1 MNQQGIVTIGVAAHI
16 CAASMGGP
24 RYDLAQSKE
33 ERRGKENGIWLCQNC
48 GRLIDADPLQF
59 SKERLHEWKRTA
71 QERALRDLLGGVLP
85 HSTPID
91 AENST
96 TAGAIGQRFARL
108 QDAARSDIR
117 GYSGDHIL
125 SGSLVELTLT
135 LWDRQ
140 EKLSFNISKLPSALE
155 IEREVAIIAPPGT
168 GKTTTLLQLADYAL
182 AENELVPLYFALGD
196 WSASSLKLL
205 DSLRGR
211 LSYKDVL
218 EDDIRFVA
226 QQGKLLLLLDGWNE
240 LEPTVRKTLRA
251 ELKEIRGHY
260 PSIFVVVAT
269 RQHAL
274 DVPISGVRVV
284 VEQLSAD
291 QQMEIARARSGI
303 AGEKIVDEAWRTPGV
318 RELIAIPLYLAA
330 LLSAGSQISAVSN
343 KESVLRLFV
352 QEHENANQHAEAL
365 HAMLF
370 GCHSDVLRSF
380 ASYLN
385 SSRASAA
392 TNHDARRIIGRALE
406 RLRSDKQLVG
416 PIEPGAVLDL
426 LVSHHV
432 LMRHGGSDG
441 SVAFQHQQ
449 FQEWYASH
457 DVVDLIRASA
467 KNDVGARK
475 KLRGEILDQPAW
487 EESVLFAIDRLSIDR
502 KDAHAVAHAV
512 RVALPIDPMLAGEM
526 IYRASSDVWNIVSP
540 DILAFVDRWHVPG
553 TVDRAV
559 RFMIVTGRSEFAT
572 LIWPLATSSDP
583 QIQLPTLRSAPRFRP
598 TVLGGG
604 IAARV
609 AHLSETVREH
619 LLSLIASESGVD
631 GLDLATALAAEDPSP
646 QVQAD
651 VLQHLDFRGADRH
664 VAMLLGKANEEVWD
678 LVARRSFVTQVRDPL
693 LAAMLERAR
702 QRVLEATTSPVARLD
717 HFVEHPDT
725 SLTRDVEIANAIADP
740 DFPVRDHVRS
750 FYEAQQIAPAAVLN
764 GLRRRLEDGLD
775 LPVGSD
781 DLLVGA
787 ELVDGGPLVD
797 AVMSDD
803 EVPNEGA
810 IAHLVG
816 SKTIGFL
823 IEKYNDCL
831 GALDAT
837 TESKQMRDLCNRLH
851 SRLLRTDASAFISAV
866 ISHELARDSASS
878 ISMLS
883 SLISLHGG
891 GGSNRPLIPV
901 SAAVQSQVISLLSD
915 WTRKIIE
922 SPEATRGDLCNVAN
936 AIGRFGFPELL
947 PQLQRLLDEDLA
959 RLKTA
964 KAGYRSARQRG
975 DIRAASDASMRY
987 GNQYRV
993 AFANLGTDEA
1003 ARIVATYLEDL
1014 DFGFDASLVLKSIN
1028 DSRQNRPLKGQFARW
1043 PWLEDIAEARKSRAI
1058 RPAQPAEDK
1067 LAETIFDAIEN
1078 LIAQEVDPDAHSLA
1092 IQLTRIALS
1101 MPHGNHDDLVARV
1114 ASLPKEIST
1123 KCELLAA
1130 MALDGQ
1136 VLDASLLLEGI
1147 AAWREKAGRDA
1158 WQSRQNTW
1166 AIEPWLELLPF
1177 SERPELIIPALVDVR
1192 AFYGTYR
1199 HRFERV
1205 LFSVREVPGQK
1216 GDELLR
1222 ELARSHPDIAN
1233 GYDWMKTMFARG
1245 PSGVTLFLDLFADGA
1260 LEASVGDLSRWNIAR
1275 EFSEVSK
1282 KFPVVKAEI
1291 RRRYMGA
1298 QGLERKVYEQIFAEI
1313 GESGDLMAIVR
1324 SYAELGKPFDDT
1336 LRRVVHSVALRH
1348 QPIDGSSTHFE
1359 IYPSSVAGVR
1369 AFLFGIAS
1377 NLGVGSDLA
1386 KHCLVEL
1393 DELRD
1398 EHGFADEDPR
1408 HPDIASDLPWPPE
1421 ARLYFL
1427 TGEPIN

>member
-59 SKERLHEWKRTA
+59 SKERLHEWKRSA

-85 HSTPID
+85 QSTPVD

-96 TAGAIGQRFARL
+96 ATGAIDQRFARL
-108 QDAARSDIR
+108 RDAARSDIR
-117 GYSGDHIL
+117 GYSGDLIL

-168 GKTTTLLQLADYAL
+168 GKTTTLLQLADHAL
-182 AENELVPLYFALGD
+182 AENDLIPLYFALGD

-218 EDDIRFVA
+218 EDDIRFAA
-226 QQGKLLLLLDGWNE
+226 QRGKLLLLLDGWNE
-240 LEPTVRKTLRA
+240 LEPTARKTLRA

-260 PSIFVVVAT
+260 PSIRMVVAT

-291 QQMEIARARSGI
+291 QQMEIARARSGM
-303 AGEKIVDEAWRTPGV
+303 AGEKIVDDAWRTPGV

-330 LLSAGSQISAVSN
+330 LLSAGSQISAISN

-370 GCHSDVLRSF
+370 GCHSAILQSF

-406 RLRSDKQLVG
+406 RLRSDQQLVG

-467 KNDVGARK
+467 KNDVDARK
-475 KLRGEILDQPAW
+475 MLRVEILDQPAW

-502 KDAHAVAHAV
+502 KDAHATAHAV

-526 IYRASSDVWNIVSP
+526 IYRASSDAWNIVSV

-553 TVDRAV
+553 SVDRAV
-559 RFMIVTGRSEFAT
+559 RFMIVTGKPDFAT

-598 TVLGGG
+598 AVLGEG
-604 IAARV
+604 IAAHV
-609 AHLSETVREH
+609 ARLSEPVREH

-631 GLDLATALAAEDPSP
+631 GMDLATALAAKDPSP

-678 LVARRSFVTQVRDPL
+678 LVARRGFVTQVRDPS

-702 QRVLEATTSPVARLD
+702 QRVLEAATSPVARLD

-725 SLTRDVEIANAIADP
+725 SLSRDVEIANTIADP
-740 DFPVRDHVRS
+740 GFPVRDHVRS

-764 GLRRRLEDGLD
+764 GLRRRLEGGLD
-775 LPVGSD
+775 LPIGSD
-781 DLLVGA
+781 DVLIGA
-787 ELVDGGPLVD
+787 ELVDEGPLVD
-797 AVMSDD
+797 AVLSDD

-816 SKTIGFL
+816 SKTIGLL
-823 IEKYNDCL
+823 IEKYTDCRS
-831 GALDAT
+831 ALEAT
-837 TESKQMRDLCNRLH
+837 TESKAMRDRYNRLH
-851 SRLLRTDASAFISAV
+851 SRLLRTDASAFVSAV
-866 ISHELARDSASS
+866 ISHELARDSAS

-901 SAAVQSQVISLLSD
+901 GPTVQSQVISLLAD

-922 SPEATRGDLCNVAN
+922 SADATRGDLCNVAN

-959 RLKTA
+959 RLTTA
-964 KAGYRSARQRG
+964 KAGFRSARQRG

-1003 ARIVATYLEDL
+1003 ARIVATYLKDH
-1014 DFGFDASLVLKSIN
+1014 DFGFDASLVLKSIS
-1028 DSRQNRPLKGQFARW
+1028 DSRRNRPLKGQFARW
-1043 PWLEDIAEARKSRAI
+1043 PWLEDIAEARKSRAT
-1058 RPAQPAEDK
+1058 RPAQPTEDN
-1067 LAETIFDAIEN
+1067 LAEAIFDAIEN
-1078 LIAQEVDPDAHSLA
+1078 LTQEVDPDAHSLA

-1101 MPHGNHDDLVARV
+1101 MPHCNHDDLVARV
-1114 ASLPKEIST
+1114 VSLPKEIST

-1136 VLDASLLLEGI
+1136 VLDASLLLQGI
-1147 AAWREKAGRDA
+1147 AAWREKAERDA

-1177 SERPELIIPALVDVR
+1177 SERPELIVPALVDVR

-1199 HRFERV
+1199 HSFERV
-1205 LFSVREVPGQK
+1205 LFAVREVPGQK
-1216 GDELLR
+1216 GDDLLR

-1233 GYDWMKTMFARG
+1233 GYDWMKTMFGRG
-1245 PSGVTLFLDLFADGA
+1245 PSGIMLFLDLFADGA
-1260 LEASVGDLSRWNIAR
+1260 FEASARDLSPWNIAR

-1291 RRRYMGA
+1291 RRRYVGA

-1313 GESGDLMAIVR
+1313 GESDDLMAMVR
-1324 SYAELGKPFDDT
+1324 SYAERSKPFDDT
-1336 LRRVVHSVALRH
+1336 IRRVVHSVGLRH

-1359 IYPSSVAGVR
+1359 IFPISVAGVR
-1369 AFLFGIAS
+1369 AFLFGIATDS
-1377 NLGVGSDLA
+1377 TESSALA

-1421 ARLYFL
+1421 ARLYS
-1427 TGEPIN
+1427 